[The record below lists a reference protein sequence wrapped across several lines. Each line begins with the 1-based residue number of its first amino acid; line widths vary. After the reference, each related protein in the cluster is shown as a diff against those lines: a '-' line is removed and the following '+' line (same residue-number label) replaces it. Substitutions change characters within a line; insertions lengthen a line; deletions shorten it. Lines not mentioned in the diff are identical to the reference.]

1 MVDGAGGAVH
11 QLGGSVRDRDRL
23 EEGLGLRD
31 DGRLVRLQAPEAELG
46 GGDDDGLDVLVVVLV
61 AAALRWWS
69 DQLSHRHHH
78 RLHHDDLKRLE
89 IAKNSRDLKAS
100 VLIAYFHG
108 SPHSRGQTTSRSS
121 AEKDSFQIGG

>member
-31 DGRLVRLQAPEAELG
+31 DGRLVRLQAPEAKLG

-61 AAALRWWS
+61 AAALGRWS

-78 RLHHDDLKRLE
+78 RLHHDDLK
-89 IAKNSRDLKAS
+89 
-100 VLIAYFHG
+100 
-108 SPHSRGQTTSRSS
+108 
-121 AEKDSFQIGG
+121 